1 MPIAGMLTPRARAS
15 ALYLRDSHIIVVAG
29 GEVQDAVNCGKA
41 ELYKVAMNKWMP
53 LPSLNNIQPNYD
65 ASLVT
70 FNRDILYYIGGAKS
84 RTVEMLDITQTGGW

>member
-1 MPIAGMLTPRARAS
+1 M
-15 ALYLRDSHIIVVAG
+15 VVVG

-41 ELYKVAMNKWMP
+41 ELYKVELNKWLP

-70 FNRDILYYIGGAKS
+70 FNRDIFYYIGGAKS